1 MRIDEFKG
9 FRTGDGY
16 VYPLARQRKDGLVRV
31 HGFASTKPLAWRFI
45 CDSVLRNEK
54 LYGVG
59 DLDDPKRNVVL
70 VQPAPHNDAHPR
82 RRLTKAGRQ
91 LFFALIPNEVRDV
104 IAVFAEVWR

>member
-9 FRTGDGY
+9 FRTDNY
-16 VYPLARQRKDGLVRV
+16 IYPLARQRKDGLVRV

-70 VQPAPHNDAHPR
+70 VDPAPHNDAHLK
-82 RRLTKAGRQ
+82 RRLTKEGRE
-91 LFFALIPNEVRDV
+91 LLFALMPDNVLD
-104 IAVFAEVWR
+104 AVAIFAEVWK